1 MHKPGISMAKSNPFN
16 NFEKQLE
23 ELESIVMKM
32 EQGNLS
38 LSDSLKS
45 FEKGVNLTNFC
56 LETLQ
61 TAELKVSQLQS
72 LTPDATLVDFETDE

>member
-1 MHKPGISMAKSNPFN
+1 MAKSNPFN

-23 ELESIVMKM
+23 ELESIVMQM

-38 LSDSLKS
+38 LNDSLKS
-45 FEKGVNLTNFC
+45 FEKGVKLTNSC

-72 LTPDATLVDFETDE
+72 LTPDATLVDFKTDE